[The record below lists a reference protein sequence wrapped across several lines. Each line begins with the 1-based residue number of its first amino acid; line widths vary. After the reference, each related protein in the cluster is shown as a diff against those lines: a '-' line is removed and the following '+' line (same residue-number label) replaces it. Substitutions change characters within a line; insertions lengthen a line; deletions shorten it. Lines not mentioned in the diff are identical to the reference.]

1 MTVTLSIV
9 GKSGS
14 GKTTLIT
21 RIIPLLQQK
30 GIRVG
35 IIKHTAHGFE
45 MDHEGKDSW
54 KHQQAGA
61 DAVMVASDTAYAL
74 VKKVTPVR
82 LEELERQMA
91 DLDLIITEGYKG
103 SDHPKIEVHRTA
115 TGKAPLKDLKLLVA
129 RITDAP
135 QDDDLPT
142 LDPSDAQGVAD
153 FIATTF
159 L

>member
-82 LEELERQMA
+82 LEELEGQMA

-103 SDHPKIEVHRTA
+103 SDRPKIEVHRTA

-135 QDDDLPT
+135 HEDGLPT
-142 LDPSDAQGVAD
+142 LDPNDVQGVAD